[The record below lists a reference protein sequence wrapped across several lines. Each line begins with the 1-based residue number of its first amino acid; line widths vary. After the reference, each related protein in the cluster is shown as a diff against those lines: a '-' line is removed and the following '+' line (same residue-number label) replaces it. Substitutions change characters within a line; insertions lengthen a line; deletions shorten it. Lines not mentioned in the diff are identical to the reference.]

1 MIELLTN
8 LGKLAIGFTCILG
21 PVVLMIAFL
30 RTNELREAG
39 LSTRVL
45 QELNPPALRGLYSV
59 KVKSR
64 CIGADTATVDLW
76 GCSREQVWDL
86 IERLSDRLPAHVLV
100 KVNGISGNRRNS
112 EWSLTVRNGPAVAHC
127 CR

>member
-1 MIELLTN
+1 MIELLAS
-8 LGKLAIGFTCILG
+8 LGKLAIGFMCILG
-21 PVVLMIAFL
+21 PFVLLIAFL
-30 RTNELREAG
+30 RTHELREAE

-45 QELNPPALRGLYSV
+45 QELNSPGLRGLFSV
-59 KVKSR
+59 MVKSQL
-64 CIGADTATVDLW
+64 IGGDTVTVDLW